1 MGNPI
6 ILSVEGNIGS
16 GKSTFLRELQIYLTT
31 NNVISKSGGKPL
43 KFCFLQEPVTIW
55 QTIIDKEGK
64 NILENYYA
72 DQKKYAF
79 SFQMMAYIS
88 RLSILRNA
96 LKEDYD
102 VIITERSIFTDK
114 NVFAKMLYDTDKIE
128 EIEYNIYNMWFR
140 EFIDELPKIYFVYVK
155 TQPEIADERVIVRAR
170 PGETIPLEYLKDCH
184 KYHEDWLN
192 SASENTSILFLDGN
206 IDLYADK
213 ENTLSCWFKRVE
225 EFIISVYDV

>member
-1 MGNPI
+1 MGRPI

-16 GKSTFLRELQIYLTT
+16 GKSTFLKELQKHLTC
-31 NNVISKSGGKPL
+31 NNILQKNGVSPL

-79 SFQMMAYIS
+79 AFQMMAYIS

-140 EFIDELPKIYFVYVK
+140 EFIDELPPIYFVYVK
-155 TQPEIADERVIVRAR
+155 TQPEIADERVLVRAR

-184 KYHEDWLN
+184 KYHEDWIN
-192 SASENTSILFLDGN
+192 SITETSSILFLDGN
-206 IDLYADK
+206 VDLYANR
-213 ENTLSCWFKRVE
+213 EYTLSNWFKRVE
-225 EFIISVYDV
+225 EFITFVYAF

>member
-16 GKSTFLRELQIYLTT
+16 GKSTFLRELQKYLSI
-31 NNVISKSGGKPL
+31 NDIVSKDDGKPL

-55 QTIIDKEGK
+55 QTIVDKEGK

-79 SFQMMAYIS
+79 PFQMMAYIS

-128 EIEYNIYNMWFR
+128 EIEYNIYNRWFQ

-155 TQPEIADERVIVRAR
+155 TQPEIANERVVVRAR
-170 PGETIPLEYLKDCH
+170 PGEIIPLEYLKDCH
-184 KYHEDWLN
+184 SYHENWLN
-192 SASENTSILFLDGN
+192 LATEITSILFLDGN
-206 IDLYADK
+206 VDLNTNR
-213 ENTLSCWFKRVE
+213 ENVLSSWFQRVS
-225 EFIISVYDV
+225 EFITHVYEI